1 MSHASE
7 NKTSSPGQPG
17 AKHGRLAL
25 ILLVLLALAG
35 GLAISRRFSEKQVLA
50 RETEKLA
57 VPTVG
62 VIKPAAEPG
71 NEELTLPAQ
80 LQPYVESAIYSRTNG
95 YLQRWYKDIG
105 SQVKKGDLLAEI
117 ETPEVDQEL
126 AQAKATR
133 QQIEAQLQLARSTAE
148 RWANLRRTDSVSQQE
163 ADQQASAYTQAQANL
178 AAANANVKRLEQLES
193 FKRIYAPFSGVLT
206 KRNVDV
212 GALIN
217 AGSTGQN
224 RELFDI
230 AQVDPLRVFVSV
242 PQANAAS
249 IRRGMPADIELREMD
264 GQKFSGKVV
273 RTADVIDPGTRTLLT
288 EIDVPNPKNHL
299 MPGAYAQVHFAVP
312 VQTVRLSVPVNAL
325 LFRGEGPRV
334 GVVGSDGKVHLKAIS
349 IGRDFGT
356 KVEVLNGLD
365 PNDRIIVNPADSLA
379 EGQQVSVKSGGQPQS

>member
-1 MSHASE
+1 MSHSSE
-7 NKTSSPGQPG
+7 NKTSSPGQSG

-25 ILLVLLALAG
+25 IVLVLLAIAG

-62 VIKPAAEPG
+62 VIKPTAEPG

-312 VQTVRLSVPVNAL
+312 IQTVRLSVPVNAL